1 MPLLEQTAEAALAK
15 AFVEA
20 RLWQSQ
26 ALQEQRESLEQVV
39 AELEQQ
45 KVKANAAVARHWE
58 LKQQTKRT
66 PTDPEVRCIGHKPQ
80 FLPLPP
86 RCRSMA

>member
-1 MPLLEQTAEAALAK
+1 M
-15 AFVEA
+15 EA

-58 LKQQTKRT
+58 LKQQTKLSS
-66 PTDPEVRCIGHKPQ
+66 EHVNVG
-80 FLPLPP
+80 L
-86 RCRSMA
+86 RSQLSQTHRVGFTE

>member
-1 MPLLEQTAEAALAK
+1 M
-15 AFVEA
+15 EA

-66 PTDPEVRCIGHKPQ
+66 PTDGGAPEVRCNGHRPP
-80 FLPLPP
+80 FLPLHP
-86 RCRSMA
+86 RRSRA